1 MSVYWPDYKFG
12 NFENSVSR
20 LFDDFFKDL
29 NIERQSG
36 NNNSRSGSSRTNW
49 APPLDVHESEKE
61 YSVNAELPGVTK
73 EQINLDVRENTLII
87 SGETKKDEKYK
98 EGNTHIQER
107 RYGSFTRTIT
117 LPRNVKTGDI
127 TAKFENGILE
137 VKLPKD
143 ESAAKKISIQ

>member
-1 MSVYWPDYKFG
+1 MSVYWPDYKFSD
-12 NFENSVSR
+12 FENSVSR

-29 NIERQSG
+29 NVERQSG
-36 NNNSRSGSSRTNW
+36 NNISRSSGSRTNW

-107 RYGSFTRTIT
+107 RYGSFTHAIS

-143 ESAAKKISIQ
+143 ENAAKKISIQ